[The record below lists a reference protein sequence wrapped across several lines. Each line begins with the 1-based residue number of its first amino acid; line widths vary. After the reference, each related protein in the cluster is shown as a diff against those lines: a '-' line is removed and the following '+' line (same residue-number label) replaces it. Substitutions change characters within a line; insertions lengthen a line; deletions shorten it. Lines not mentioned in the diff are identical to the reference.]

1 MVRKCDWRV
10 ESIRGIV
17 WFNANV
23 NEGLFGNIE
32 LQRFRDLKFDICMDG
47 AGHLGQASF
56 LMSFLLKGDHLDG

>member
-17 WFNANV
+17 CFNTNV

-32 LQRFRDLKFDICMDG
+32 LQWFGDLKFDICMDG

-56 LMSFLLKGDHLDG
+56 LMIFFLKGDHLNG